1 MALFYPDYL
10 FYLVFEWQNKPSNLT
25 IVQEKPV
32 MSIVPPAAS
41 VAPPVAPVASP
52 VAPPV
57 APPVASIAPPAQ
69 EIWDPLVIFIIST
82 IRWQLFVGV

>member
-1 MALFYPDYL
+1 MALFYPHCL

-41 VAPPVAPVASP
+41 VAPPVAPVAS
-52 VAPPV
+52 
-57 APPVASIAPPAQ
+57 IAPPEQ
-69 EIWDPLVIFIIST
+69 EIWDLGLWYLKVMGKHGKTHSIH
-82 IRWQLFVGV
+82 W

>member
-1 MALFYPDYL
+1 MALFYPHYL

-57 APPVASIAPPAQ
+57 ASIAPPAQ
-69 EIWDPLVIFIIST
+69 EIWD
-82 IRWQLFVGV
+82 VGLWYLKVMGKHGNTHSIHW